1 MRTILGRLAGA
12 LLALVL
18 TSGLAA
24 AQTKITI
31 AVGGGACLC
40 YLPTVLAKQLGEY
53 DKAGL
58 AVELVDLKGGSDALK
73 AVLGGSADV
82 VSGYFDHCV
91 NLAAKKQE
99 LTSFVVYDRYPGL
112 VLVVSP
118 SHNAEIKS
126 IKDLAG
132 KKVGVSAPGSS
143 TDFFLK
149 YLLKKNGV
157 DASGV
162 AVIGVGLGATAVAA
176 MQQGQ
181 IDAAVMLD
189 PSVTVLQG
197 SYPDL
202 RILSDTRTQKD
213 TLDVFGGEYPGG
225 ALYST
230 TAWIA
235 SHEKE
240 AQALTNAIV
249 NTLDLDPL
257 AFGRRYH
264 GENAAGNRRQE
275 QGALS
280 RRAQEHD
287 PDVFGDR
294 HDGPQGRRRGAR
306 GVQRE
311 FARGCE
317 GQYRPQQDLH
327 QQICRSGE
335 EDDGDECEIS
345 RLDDASGDSP
355 RHDARSR
362 CAAVVVAVRGG
373 AARRDISAFRRQAGG
388 ETAALER
395 PHPARAQSGFQQR
408 PSSRASYFETDFA
421 SFLAWRDWGFPDPD
435 VFNGFGMGALRCADG
450 AFVLGEMG
458 RHTANAGRI
467 YFPSGTPDLDDIS
480 DGTVDIAGSVA
491 REVEEETGLT
501 PADYR
506 ADAHWDCVVSGA
518 AIAMIRILN
527 VDSSGEALRARIEA
541 NLGRQHQP
549 ELSAIHLVRGTSDL
563 TAAMPRFV
571 TAFIEKQFSS
581 RSA

>member
-1 MRTILGRLAGA
+1 MRKMFGLLSGA
-12 LLALVL
+12 FLALVL
-18 TSGLAA
+18 MSGFAA

-31 AVGGGACLC
+31 AVGGGSCLC

-162 AVIGVGLGATAVAA
+162 AGIGVGLGATAVAA

-202 RILSDTRTQKD
+202 RILSDTRTAKD

-230 TAWIA
+230 TAWVA

-240 AQALTNAIV
+240 AQGLTNAIV
-249 NTLDLDPL
+249 NTLAWIHSHSP
-257 AFGRRYH
+257 
-264 GENAAGNRRQE
+264 
-275 QGALS
+275 
-280 RRAQEHD
+280 
-287 PDVFGDR
+287 
-294 HDGPQGRRRGAR
+294 
-306 GVQRE
+306 
-311 FARGCE
+311 
-317 GQYRPQQDLH
+317 
-327 QQICRSGE
+327 E
-335 EDDGDECEIS
+335 EIMAKMPPEIVGKNKE
-345 RLDDASGDSP
+345 LYL
-355 RHDARSR
+355 
-362 CAAVVVAVRGG
+362 
-373 AARRDISAFRRQAGG
+373 
-388 ETAALER
+388 AALKNTI
-395 PHPARAQSGFQQR
+395 PMYS
-408 PSSRASYFETDFA
+408 
-421 SFLAWRDWGFPDPD
+421 
-435 VFNGFGMGALRCADG
+435 
-450 AFVLGEMG
+450 
-458 RHTANAGRI
+458 
-467 YFPSGTPDLDDIS
+467 
-480 DGTVDIAGSVA
+480 
-491 REVEEETGLT
+491 ETGKMD
-501 PADYR
+501 PKG
-506 ADAHWDCVVSGA
+506 ADAVLAVFSESSPEVAKANIDLSKTFTNRFVEA
-518 AIAMIRILN
+518 AKKTT
-527 VDSSGEALRARIEA
+527 
-541 NLGRQHQP
+541 
-549 ELSAIHLVRGTSDL
+549 GTS
-563 TAAMPRFV
+563 A
-571 TAFIEKQFSS
+571 K
-581 RSA
+581 